1 MTIRF
6 YPSRLPGEPLE
17 QREHGEMTLHDWL
30 RKNVPSYTPDRTHP
44 IAIEVNGRPVP
55 APDWS
60 LCFLRPDSDVR
71 IYPVPYGSGL
81 EIAAWAAVAVAVASA
96 AYSII
101 MMSQLGK
108 IGASTAN
115 GDQLDLSP
123 AKANTAKLGSPIRE
137 VFGRCRVFPDY
148 LVQPV
153 SRFDPAD

>member
-30 RKNVPSYTPDRTHP
+30 RKTFPATRLTERIQLRLKLTDGPCP
-44 IAIEVNGRPVP
+44 LLIGRYV
-55 APDWS
+55 
-60 LCFLRPDSDVR
+60 LRPDSDVR

-137 VFGRCRVFPDY
+137 VFGRCRC
-148 LVQPV
+148 
-153 SRFDPAD
+153 S